1 MEAVT
6 NSKKKLVPIKS
17 QVTQNIHSDT
27 STLPELLKQFISIQ
41 ANISELK
48 SQTKA
53 LVLTSKHL
61 ESKILNIMQEQ
72 NLQNIDTQLNII
84 QIKTT
89 TVRKQIDR
97 TLLTDFFGSKLNISQ
112 SVIQQFLD
120 QVPTKTTHALT
131 LKQKK

>member
-6 NSKKKLVPIKS
+6 NSKKKPVPIKS
-17 QVTQNIHSDT
+17 PVTQNIQSDT

-72 NLQNIDTQLNII
+72 NLQNIDTQLNSI

-89 TVRKQIDR
+89 TVRKQINQ

-131 LKQKK
+131 LKQK

>member
-6 NSKKKLVPIKS
+6 NSKKKPVPIKS

-61 ESKILNIMQEQ
+61 ESKILTIMQEQ
-72 NLQNIDTQLNII
+72 NLQNIDTQLNSI

-89 TVRKQIDR
+89 TVRKQINQ

-131 LKQKK
+131 LKQK

>member
-1 MEAVT
+1 MEAVV
-6 NSKKKLVPIKS
+6 NSKKKPVLIKGP
-17 QVTQNIHSDT
+17 VIQNIQSDT
-27 STLPELLKQFISIQ
+27 SVLPELLKQFISIQ
-41 ANISELK
+41 TNISELK

-61 ESKILNIMQEQ
+61 ESKILNIMHEQ

-89 TVRKQIDR
+89 IVRKQINQ
-97 TLLTDFFGSKLNISQ
+97 TLLTDFFGSKLNVSQ

-131 LKQKK
+131 LKQK